1 MKRFISTIGL
11 LFCLLLSGCGGP
23 VTPSVTETAA
33 PSVPVLQ
40 SLPPSAE
47 ETGTPPPSAGVGAS
61 PSQLP
66 EGSAFAIHFIDV
78 GQADAALVLCDGKS
92 MLIDGGNVADS
103 SRIAAYLKKC
113 GVTHLNYIVST
124 HPHEDHVGGLAGALN
139 VCTVDHIL
147 SPVQTYDT
155 DAFGAFAKYAAR
167 QGVGLTRPEP
177 GETYPL
183 GSSTVQVLAPADPL
197 LSDVNNWSIVLRI
210 TYGETSFLFTGDAE
224 REIEQ
229 EILAAGYDLDSTV
242 LKVGH
247 HGSETSTSY
256 VFLREVMP
264 QYGVISVGKNNSY
277 GHPSEAVLS
286 RLRDADMT
294 VYRTDLQGDIV
305 MESDGKTVRVQAQK
319 NGADAQPT
327 ASGVAAEAGTYIG
340 NLNSKKFHR
349 PTCGSLPAEKNQ
361 VFFASR
367 KEAVEQGYVPCKKC
381 NP

>member
-1 MKRFISTIGL
+1 MKRLISTIGL
-11 LFCLLLSGCGGP
+11 LVCLLFAGCGVP
-23 VTPSVTETAA
+23 TVPAATETAA
-33 PSVPVLQ
+33 PSAPVIQ
-40 SLPPSAE
+40 SLPS
-47 ETGTPPPSAGVGAS
+47 SSDDRVH

-66 EGSAFAIHFIDV
+66 EDSAFAVHFIDV
-78 GQADAALVLCDGKS
+78 GQADAALILCDGES
-92 MLIDGGNVADS
+92 MLIDGGNVEDS
-103 SRIAAYLKKC
+103 SRIAAYLKKW

-139 VCTVDHIL
+139 VCTADHIL

-155 DAFGAFAKYAAR
+155 EAFDAFAKYAAKR
-167 QGVGLTRPEP
+167 GVGLTRPEP
-177 GETYPL
+177 GETYAL
-183 GSSTVQVLAPADPL
+183 GSSVVQILGPADPL
-197 LSDVNNWSIVLRI
+197 SSDVNNWSIVLRI

-224 REIEQ
+224 REVEQ
-229 EILAAGYDLDSTV
+229 ELLASGYDLESTV

-264 QYGVISVGKNNSY
+264 RYGVISVGADNTY

-286 RLRDADMT
+286 RLRDADVA

-305 MESDGKTVRVQAQK
+305 MESDGKTVRVQTQK

-327 ASGVAAEAGTYIG
+327 GGGPVAEEGTYIG

-361 VFFASR
+361 VFFDSR
-367 KEAVEQGYVPCKKC
+367 AEAVEQGYVPCKRC